1 MKSIQ
6 YLFFLIAFSA
16 TLASCDSLLDLEP
29 AQSISEELALE
40 NDANIKAVLVGAYD
54 ELGAD
59 NLFGGNTLRNSEL
72 LGANNEVQW
81 VGTFNGPREIWNL
94 NMIAENGD
102 VQGLW
107 IDCYQTIN
115 IANNVLAGLDVV
127 NEADKSAVEGEA
139 LFIRAM
145 VYFEL
150 VRFYAKPWVA
160 GASNDQ
166 LGVPVVLAPT
176 RAINED
182 SKIAR
187 SSVSAVYA
195 QIISDLTQAK
205 SLLPESNSW
214 RADSYAASAAL
225 ARVYLQQ
232 GDFAKARD
240 EASRV
245 IASGRYALMNEY
257 ADAFNRDANSPEDI
271 FSIQVTSQDGVN
283 SMITFFAIPDFG
295 GRDGDIDILDGHLSL
310 YNPADERLSL
320 FYEGNGAI
328 RSGKWT
334 NQFGNVALFRL
345 AEMYLIRAECNARL
359 GTSVGDTPLNDYN
372 KIHQRA
378 GLPAASSVTVD
389 DILYERRLELAHEG
403 FKVHDL
409 RRLKQ
414 SVQGQA
420 FDADRTVFPI
430 PGREINANPNLVQ
443 NPGY

>member
-1 MKSIQ
+1 MKSFK
-6 YLFFLIAFSA
+6 YLFFLMAFSG
-16 TLASCDSLLDLEP
+16 TLVSCDSLLELEP
-29 AQSISEELALE
+29 AQNISEVLALE

-54 ELGAD
+54 ELGAT
-59 NLFGGNTLRNSEL
+59 NLFAGNTLRNSEL

-107 IDCYQTIN
+107 VDAYQTIN
-115 IANNVLAGLDVV
+115 IVNNVLDGLDVV
-127 NEADKSAVEGEA
+127 NESDKATVQGEA
-139 LFIRAM
+139 LFIRAL

-160 GASNDQ
+160 GAANDQ
-166 LGVPVVLAPT
+166 LGVPLVLTPT

-182 SKIAR
+182 SKVAR
-187 SSVSAVYA
+187 ASVSAVYA
-195 QIISDLTQAK
+195 QIISDLNQAK

-214 RADSYAASAAL
+214 RADTYAASAAL

-232 GDFAKARD
+232 GDFAQARD

-245 IASGRYALMNEY
+245 IESGKYSLTTAY
-257 ADAFNRDANSPEDI
+257 SDAFNRDANSTEDI
-271 FSIQVTSQDGVN
+271 FSIQVTSQDGTN
-283 SMITFFAIPDFG
+283 SMVTFFAIPDFG
-295 GRDGDIDILDGHLSL
+295 GRDGDIDILDEHLNL
-310 YNPADERLSL
+310 YDPADERLSM

-334 NQFGNVALFRL
+334 NQFGNVGLFRL

-359 GTSVGDTPLNDYN
+359 GTAVGDSALNDYN
-372 KIHQRA
+372 KVHQRA
-378 GLPAASSVTVD
+378 RLSAANSVTVE
-389 DILYERRLELAHEG
+389 DILFERRLELAHEG

-409 RRLKQ
+409 RRLQ
-414 SVQGQA
+414 QNIQGQS
-420 FDADRTVFPI
+420 FDANNTIFPI